1 MPSSNTQ
8 TEMEYKLME
17 YIQTYTGKK
26 FSFNYS
32 SLSFGVMFANFDI
45 VDIAH
50 ALSNLCRFNGH
61 CRKFYSVAQ
70 HSVLCS
76 LYCQK
81 YPLTALLHDA
91 AEAYVGDVSKPL
103 KKHLNSET
111 FSQLE
116 DDILDDILWYFGND
130 NDCAGLPDEIKEVD
144 MRMLATEKRDLMFNS
159 GDWASL
165 TGYEPYPEIIEPWKP
180 KKAKRLFL
188 ARYEE
193 LRKLREEE

>member
-1 MPSSNTQ
+1 MVRLK
-8 TEMEYKLME
+8 YKEHME

-32 SLSFGVMFANFDI
+32 KQPFGAMYANFDI
-45 VDIAH
+45 EDIAH

-76 LYCQK
+76 LYCTK

-111 FSQLE
+111 FSKLE
-116 DDILDDILWYFGND
+116 DDILYDIYWWFGCD
-130 NDCAGLPDEIKEVD
+130 RDFSQCPPEIKEVD
-144 MRMLATEKRDLMFNS
+144 MRMLATEKRDLMRDNGEWS
-159 GDWASL
+159 SL
-165 TGYEPYPEIIEPWKP
+165 TGYEPYPEIIKPWKP
-180 KKAKRLFL
+180 KKAKKLFL
-188 ARYEE
+188 ARFKELKQLTEE
-193 LRKLREEE
+193 I